1 MPARVPTK
9 NPEITLRNR
18 ALQHLSR
25 REYSRAEL
33 QKKLLPHAAEAE
45 EVDALL
51 NDLMGSGWLSDER
64 ALEQIV
70 RVRSARFGTQRV
82 AHELRQKGLS
92 DELINTALPQ
102 LKSGE
107 LAAARSVWQKKFASP
122 PQDQKEKAKQIR
134 FLQSRGFSTSVILE
148 VLRFSGNGE
157 VE

>member
-1 MPARVPTK
+1 M
-9 NPEITLRNR
+9 
-18 ALQHLSR
+18 SR
-25 REYSRAEL
+25 REYTRAEL
-33 QKKLLPHAAEAE
+33 QVKLLPHAAEAE

-70 RVRSARFGTQRV
+70 RVCSTRFGAQRV

-102 LKSGE
+102 LKEGE
-107 LAAARSVWQKKFASP
+107 FAAARAVWQKKFAAL

-134 FLQSRGFSTSVILE
+134 FLQSRGFSTAVILD
-148 VLRFSGNGE
+148 VLRGRDDE
-157 VE
+157 LE

>member
-1 MPARVPTK
+1 MPTK
-9 NPEITLRNR
+9 KIEITLRNR
-18 ALQHLSR
+18 ALQYLSR

-33 QKKLLPHAAEAE
+33 QAKLLPHAAEAE
-45 EVDALL
+45 KVDALL
-51 NDLMGSGWLSDER
+51 NDLMDSGWLSDER

-92 DELINTALPQ
+92 DELINIALPQ

-107 LAAARSVWQKKFASP
+107 FAAARLVWQKKFASP

-134 FLQSRGFSTSVILE
+134 FLQSRGFSTSVIVE
-148 VLRFSGNGE
+148 VLRGRDDGE

>member
-1 MPARVPTK
+1 MPTK
-9 NPEITLRNR
+9 KLEITLRNR
-18 ALQHLSR
+18 ALQYLSR

-33 QKKLLPHAAEAE
+33 QAKLLPHAAEAE
-45 EVDALL
+45 EVDLLL

-70 RVRSARFGTQRV
+70 RVRSARYGTQRV

-107 LAAARSVWQKKFASP
+107 LAAARSVWEKKFTSP

-134 FLQSRGFSTSVILE
+134 FLQSRGFSTSVILD
-148 VLRFSGNGE
+148 VLRGRDDGE

>member
-1 MPARVPTK
+1 MQTK
-9 NPEITLRNR
+9 KLEITLRNR

-33 QKKLLPHAAEAE
+33 QAKLLPHAAGAE

-51 NDLMGSGWLSDER
+51 NDLTGSGWLSDER

-70 RVRSARFGTQRV
+70 RVRSARYGTQRV

-92 DELINTALPQ
+92 DELINTALPR

-107 LAAARSVWQKKFASP
+107 LAAARSVWEKNSLLPRKTRKKKP
-122 PQDQKEKAKQIR
+122 GK
-134 FLQSRGFSTSVILE
+134 SVFYNLADFP
-148 VLRFSGNGE
+148 RQ
-157 VE
+157 

>member
-1 MPARVPTK
+1 MPTK
-9 NPEITLRNR
+9 KLEITLRNR

-33 QKKLLPHAAEAE
+33 QAKLLPHATVAE

-51 NDLMGSGWLSDER
+51 NDLTGSGWLSDER

-82 AHELRQKGLS
+82 VHELRQKGLS

-107 LAAARSVWQKKFASP
+107 LATARSVWQKKFASP
-122 PQDQKEKAKQIR
+122 PQNQKERSKQIR
-134 FLQSRGFSTSVILE
+134 FLQSRGFSTSVISD
-148 VLRFSGNGE
+148 VLRGRNDE
-157 VE
+157 ME